1 MKVSAETR
9 NMVLDCIQDMVEPK
23 IHLREMLVPVDYS
36 DGSEKAMHYAR
47 PFAELFNARITLVH
61 VVESWASF
69 HDAGFVPVGMSG
81 VSVGTRGYRAFQE
94 NLKNWATRAIP
105 ADYLGNLV
113 IRSGPVNEE
122 ICEAAEEMKTDLIIM
137 STHGHTGL
145 RHAVLGS
152 TTEKVVQHA
161 PCPVLVVREIEH
173 DFVD

>member
-9 NMVLDCIQDMVEPK
+9 HMVLDYIQDMVAPK
-23 IHLREMLVPVDYS
+23 IHLREILVPVDYS

-47 PFAELFNARITLVH
+47 PFAELFNARIALVH
-61 VVESWASF
+61 VVESWASL

-94 NLKNWATRAIP
+94 NLKTWAARAIP

-113 IRSGPVNEE
+113 IRSGPMNEQ
-122 ICEAAEEMKTDLIIM
+122 ICEAAEDMKTDLIIM

-152 TTEKVVQHA
+152 TTEKVVQYA
-161 PCPVLVVREIEH
+161 PCPVLVVREKEH